1 MSSLPQRHSYVPP
14 DSFDSL
20 SDVWPNGDEPA
31 RVLAA
36 LTLDVEPFH
45 PTETDSVDFARQTGG
60 GFDPDRDLS
69 PSERLFEAC
78 ESDLAFQLGSIP
90 GGGRS

>member
-1 MSSLPQRHSYVPP
+1 MSSLPQSNSYVPP
-14 DSFDSL
+14 DSFDDL
-20 SDVWPNGDEPA
+20 SDFLPNGDEPA

-45 PTETDSVDFARQTGG
+45 PSPDDSVDFARQTGG

-69 PSERLFEAC
+69 PSERLFAAC
-78 ESDLAFQLGSIP
+78 ESELAFQRGLIP
-90 GGGRS
+90 EGGRP